1 MPTST
6 ASPDLTRLVS
16 EVEEFS
22 GNINDTAN
30 FTGDIGDAMGDVM
43 KLLKHPGYLKTASY
57 NVYDGSIL
65 PAAFDYAPSVNGNDR
80 VLDNVDYD
88 TLETGSGN
96 DQLTSVANGANSFY
110 WPGAQGDYLDGGDGN
125 GMLLIGDGSGTR
137 DVLPGGETQ
146 TLRTT
151 SATPDVDFYATRVDV
166 SGKALAGATINGT
179 DPFVSTNH
187 NDPAGVIRGVGNING
202 TNYDDQFQSTVIDS
216 AIKAQ
221 GGGDQTRGLE
231 GNNVLLGSVALATA
245 SPGLTTLVSE
255 VDEFSGNIYGTA
267 NFIDDIGDAMGDV
280 KKLLKL
286 PGQIKTASNKLAKV
300 TDAGEA
306 IANVFSKIGV
316 LKPIATP
323 FKKIL
328 DTVGDQVKE
337 IEQKAKNL
345 ETKFKPY
352 IDKISDAQD
361 VLKAKEAE
369 LKIEAAAT
377 HKLAVNLETVNVK
390 LDGAKVFVLNPLIDN
405 DALGNPDPV
414 VANIKA
420 RLNDLFTRVDTASNA
435 ANAALVPINDG
446 FQAIHDA
453 ADKLSAILSL
463 PDFNIMVDFTAVLE
477 EIQQTFSEL
486 AAPLVAVYDA
496 AGPVLDAL
504 GSIFGFILKPLEF
517 VLDAILE
524 ATGLNDLIHDAAAA
538 ILSAFEP
545 IPDFDLISL
554 NLGKIFDFNID
565 INLPN
570 FDNIFNLDLINPL
583 QGILDQLQL
592 PGFLSSVLGPATAG
606 DDIHLG
612 LLHGTGGESVPA
624 SDGDDLIIG
633 TAYNDT
639 LKGGRDADFLI
650 GGPGD
655 DTLDGG
661 NGVSAGHT
669 DARDVVIYSG
679 SINDYGIVSR
689 PNAATSTG
697 VEWII
702 TDYRTGGVENEG
714 TDLLIDVESVIF
726 SDYHLPIGDLSS
738 FIRTGSQDGLDYKW
752 VIVGDSNVYVGGIHA
767 VAYDRNLPV
776 TGNDYVYG
784 DVGYDILL
792 TGSGNDQLA
801 SAANGANTYFYLGT
815 KGDYLDGGDGND
827 VFLIGDGSGAWDVV
841 LGGAGEDGVVY
852 TQMSQGISVY
862 MAQGGETYKFRPTSI
877 TPDVDF
883 YGTFVDVSGN
893 GYDGATIYGTGP
905 AGTSYYNDY
914 VGMIRGVENINGT
927 NYDDHF
933 WGTVVSNTIK
943 GQGGNDQIRGLE
955 GNDVLL
961 GGDGSDTLVGDR
973 GDDTL
978 KGGNGGDEFVGGWGD
993 DVIIHDGDG
1002 IAVVYYS
1009 LSAPSTFYDRQVSFV
1024 DFTTTGYSETGYDMP
1039 VGIVIEAGDRPGTQT
1054 VYKYATGIVNGSS
1067 LGVDQLDGMNWVVGS
1082 VGGDIIHVARDSN
1095 QVVYSGDGDDKL
1107 YGGEGDG
1114 TESRLYGGRGDDQ
1127 FFSNSYNADVM
1138 FGEAGSDL
1146 FVISGDTQ
1154 VEGDL
1159 IFGDDNRSTPLS
1171 GIDTVDFSSSN
1182 FSWHILLNDASGNGK
1197 AIGKFPMSSAAVA
1210 DPRYIQPTLGVN
1222 GVVAKI
1228 PGHVS
1233 PEGNPDLP
1241 EGLKYPDPNT
1251 EEPGGHTFGLGEI
1264 EVFKGSQNRDVITV
1278 GSPEGAI
1285 TVYGNG
1291 GDDVLFGSQ
1300 RASDKLFGGDGNDVL
1315 GTVNQYFNSD
1325 GESSY
1330 YDAAKMALLN
1340 GGAGDD
1346 LFVAGDFREKI
1357 VGGSGRDELTYE
1369 ASKLAV
1375 SVNLSTGVVGGGSAK
1390 GDIVSGIENLTGSE
1404 FDDDITGDNG
1414 TNQLVGWSGNDT
1426 ISGLGGDDVIFGN
1439 DGDDLIAGGGGNDAL
1454 HGGNGADTLDGG
1466 DGIDTASW
1474 TLWQTQPKPGAGR
1487 LTNDTIGVVAD
1498 LVTGK
1503 AGSDVL
1509 INIENLSGGVANDR
1523 LSGNDLDNVLAGAQ
1537 GDDTLVGRGGDDV
1550 LLGGLGDDNLV
1561 GGAGDDWLGGGAGT
1575 NTIDGGAGQDYLDYA
1590 TLKYGITVT
1599 MASAGDRA
1607 GFDTGTVASFVG
1619 LDHPVWTDSM
1629 DTVIG
1634 PSGQIDDII
1643 PHGYD
1648 EVRYTYQ
1655 LHDGGDDDPSNDY
1668 YTQEDP
1674 ITPDRLRKLDPTFA
1688 ETPDD
1693 LIPVRYLPKG
1703 GGAEPYGDLL
1713 PEQEFTVILRYE
1725 AALDYFKN
1733 VEVIV
1738 GGLGNDSFLGN
1749 GDDNEFHGAAG
1760 ADIIRGGAGSDTSS
1774 YTGSAEAVQIDLD
1787 ANTAL
1792 GGDAEGD
1799 VLVSVEDLRG
1809 SAFGDSLS
1817 GNAEKNRLEG
1827 EGDKDTLSGG
1837 DNDDTLAGGDGRDI
1851 LIGGDG
1857 NDILIGGVG
1866 GDKLNGGPGRD
1877 SASYESSTMAVNVD
1891 LKTGATS
1898 GGDAQGD
1905 KLVGIENVVGSGLD
1919 DTLTGNGG
1927 NNWLTGGDGND
1938 KLTGRGGNDTLGGG
1952 GGRDTL
1958 TGGSGADSLDG
1969 GSRDDKL
1976 TGGGGNDTLTGGGGS
1991 DTLGGGG
1998 GSDTLTGGLGAD
2010 SLDGGSR
2017 DDLLTGSG
2025 GSDTLTGSG
2034 GNDLLN
2040 GGGGNDLLN
2049 GGGGDDTLTGG
2060 GGSDTLIGGSG
2071 ADSLDGGSRDD
2082 TLTGGGGNDTLAGGG
2097 GSDTL
2102 TGGLGADS
2110 LNGGS
2115 RNDVL
2120 NGGNGGDTL
2129 TGAGGND
2136 FLDGGNGNDLL
2147 TGGGG
2152 NDTLTGGVGNDTLT
2166 GGDGNETFVFA
2177 GVFGH
2182 DTISDFSA
2190 NNHEKIDLSA
2200 LAGITS
2206 FSDFVAHH
2214 LVNKGGE
2221 AMIVEGTQSIHLDGV
2236 QFSDVGV
2243 GQAYSASDFII

>member
-1 MPTST
+1 MPTT
-6 ASPDLTRLVS
+6 
-16 EVEEFS
+16 
-22 GNINDTAN
+22 
-30 FTGDIGDAMGDVM
+30 
-43 KLLKHPGYLKTASY
+43 
-57 NVYDGSIL
+57 
-65 PAAFDYAPSVNGNDR
+65 
-80 VLDNVDYD
+80 
-88 TLETGSGN
+88 
-96 DQLTSVANGANSFY
+96 
-110 WPGAQGDYLDGGDGN
+110 
-125 GMLLIGDGSGTR
+125 
-137 DVLPGGETQ
+137 
-146 TLRTT
+146 
-151 SATPDVDFYATRVDV
+151 
-166 SGKALAGATINGT
+166 
-179 DPFVSTNH
+179 
-187 NDPAGVIRGVGNING
+187 
-202 TNYDDQFQSTVIDS
+202 
-216 AIKAQ
+216 
-221 GGGDQTRGLE
+221 
-231 GNNVLLGSVALATA
+231 TA

-267 NFIDDIGDAMGDV
+267 QFTDDIGDAMGDV

-300 TDAGEA
+300 TDAAEA

-323 FKKIL
+323 FQKIL

-337 IEQKAKNL
+337 IEQKAKDL
-345 ETKFKPY
+345 EIQFKPY
-352 IDKISDAQD
+352 IDKISVAQD
-361 VLKAKEAE
+361 RLKELEAN
-369 LKIEAAAT
+369 LKIEAATT

-390 LDGAKVFVLNPLIDN
+390 LDGAKVFVLNTLVDN
-405 DALGNPDPV
+405 DPLGNPDPV
-414 VANIKA
+414 VANVKA
-420 RLNDLFTRVDTASNA
+420 RLTDLFTRVDTASNA
-435 ANAALVPINDG
+435 ANQALVPINDG

-453 ADKLSAILSL
+453 ADKLAAILTL

-504 GSIFGFILKPLEF
+504 GSVFGFILKPLEF
-517 VLDAILE
+517 VLDAVLE
-524 ATGLNDLIHDAAAA
+524 ATGLSDLIDDAAAA
-538 ILSAFEP
+538 ILSAFQP
-545 IPDFDLISL
+545 IPNFDLISL
-554 NLGKIFDFNID
+554 NLGKIFDFNVD

-570 FDNIFNLDLINPL
+570 FDNFFNLDLVNPL
-583 QGILDQLQL
+583 QDILAQLQL
-592 PGFLSSVLGPATAG
+592 PAFLSSILGPATAG

-624 SDGDDLIIG
+624 SDGEDLIIG
-633 TAYNDT
+633 TAYHDT

-650 GGPGD
+650 GGAGD

-669 DARDVVIYSG
+669 DARDIVIYSG

-714 TDLLIDVESVIF
+714 TDLLIDVESVVF

-738 FIRTGSQDGLDYKW
+738 FIRTGSQDGFDYKW
-752 VIVGDSNVYVGGIHA
+752 VVVGDSNVYVGGIHA

-792 TGSGNDQLA
+792 TGSGNDQLT
-801 SAANGANTYFYLGT
+801 SVANGASTYYYLGT

-852 TQMSQGISVY
+852 TEMSQGISVF

-877 TPDVDF
+877 TPEVDF

-893 GYDGATIYGTGP
+893 GYDAATIYGTGP
-905 AGTSYYNDY
+905 AGANYYNDY
-914 VGMIRGVENINGT
+914 VGKIQGVENINGT

-933 WGTVVSNTIK
+933 WGTVVNNTIK

-973 GDDTL
+973 GDDTMV
-978 KGGNGGDEFVGGWGD
+978 GGGGSNEYVGGWGND
-993 DVIIHDGDG
+993 AIFQEDNGGLSVL
-1002 IAVVYYS
+1002 YYS
-1009 LSAPSTFYDRQVSFV
+1009 LSAPSTFYNRQVSFV
-1024 DFTTTGYSETGYDMP
+1024 DFATTGYSDTGYDMP
-1039 VGIVIEAGDRPGTQT
+1039 VGIVVEAGSRPGTQT
-1054 VYKYATGIVNGSS
+1054 VYKYATGIVNGAS
-1067 LGVDQLDGMNWVVGS
+1067 LGIDQIEGIDWLVGS
-1082 VGGDIIHVARDSN
+1082 VGDDIIHAGNDAS
-1095 QVVYSGDGDDKL
+1095 QVVYSGDGNDML
-1107 YGGEGDG
+1107 YGGEGGG
-1114 TESRLYGGRGDDQ
+1114 TGSRLYGGRGDDQ

-1159 IFGDDNRSTPLS
+1159 IFGDDNRATPLS
-1171 GIDTVDFSSSN
+1171 GIDTLDFSASN
-1182 FSWHILLNDASGNGK
+1182 FSWHILLREGSGNGQ

-1300 RASDKLFGGDGNDVL
+1300 RASDQLYGGDGNDVL
-1315 GTVNQYFNSD
+1315 GTVNQYFNND
-1325 GESSY
+1325 GELSY
-1330 YDAAKMALLN
+1330 YDATKMALLN

-1390 GDIVSGIENLTGSE
+1390 GDIVSGIENLTGSQ
-1404 FDDDITGDNG
+1404 FDDDITGTDG
-1414 TNQLVGWSGNDT
+1414 TNWLVGWSGNDT
-1426 ISGLGGDDVIFGN
+1426 ISGLGGDDVLFGN
-1439 DGDDLIAGGGGNDAL
+1439 DGDDLLAGGGGNDAL

-1474 TLWQTQPKPGAGR
+1474 TLWQTHPKGGADR
-1487 LTNDTIGVVAD
+1487 VTNDTVGVVAD

-1509 INIENLSGGVANDR
+1509 IDIENLLGGVANDR
-1523 LSGNDLDNVLAGAQ
+1523 LSGNEFDNLLAGAQ
-1537 GDDTLVGRGGDDV
+1537 GNDTLVGRGGDDV
-1550 LLGGLGDDNLV
+1550 LSGGLGDDNLN
-1561 GGAGDDWLGGGAGT
+1561 GGDGNDWLGGGAGT
-1575 NTIDGGAGQDYLDYA
+1575 NTIDGGKGQDYLDYA

-1599 MASAGDRA
+1599 MAGAGIRA
-1607 GFDTGTVASFVG
+1607 GFVTGTVASFVA
-1619 LDHPVWTDSM
+1619 LDHAVWTDTM

-1634 PSGQIDDII
+1634 PSGRSNDII

-1655 LHDGGDDDPSNDY
+1655 LHDMGDDDPSNDI

-1693 LIPVRYLPKG
+1693 LIPVRFLPKG

-1713 PEQEFTVILRYE
+1713 PEQEFTVIQRYE
-1725 AALDYFKN
+1725 PALDYFKN
-1733 VEVIV
+1733 VEIIV
-1738 GGLGNDSFLGN
+1738 GGAGADSFLGN
-1749 GDDNEFHGAAG
+1749 GEDNEFHGAAG
-1760 ADIIRGGAGSDTSS
+1760 ADILVGGAGNDTLDGGEGADKLRGQDGADLLIGGEGADLLDGGAGSDSASYATSGAAVNVNLRTGAAFGGDAKGDTFSSIENVVGTAKDDRLTGDAADNELTGGAGNDILKGGGGNDTLIGNRDNDKLSGGGGGDALDGGAGSDTLI
-1774 YTGSAEAVQIDLD
+1774 GGA
-1787 ANTAL
+1787 
-1792 GGDAEGD
+1792 GGDDLVGGSGD
-1799 VLVSVEDLRG
+1799 DTLMGGKGEDTLTG
-1809 SAFGDSLS
+1809 GAGGD
-1817 GNAEKNRLEG
+1817 N
-1827 EGDKDTLSGG
+1827 LSGG
-1837 DNDDTLAGGDGRDI
+1837 ASRDTASYTTSSAAVNVNLATGAASGGHAS
-1851 LIGGDG
+1851 
-1857 NDILIGGVG
+1857 
-1866 GDKLNGGPGRD
+1866 GDKL
-1877 SASYESSTMAVNVD
+1877 SS
-1891 LKTGATS
+1891 
-1898 GGDAQGD
+1898 
-1905 KLVGIENVVGSGLD
+1905 IENVVGSDKNDRLTGDGANNKLTGGAGSD
-1919 DTLTGNGG
+1919 TLIGAGGNDTLTGN
-1927 NNWLTGGDGND
+1927 DGND
-1938 KLTGRGGNDTLGGG
+1938 RLSGQAGNDALAGNIGKDILIGGGGNDL
-1952 GGRDTL
+1952 
-1958 TGGSGADSLDG
+1958 LDG
-1969 GSRDDKL
+1969 GTGNDRL
-1976 TGGGGNDTLTGGGGS
+1976 TGGGGNDSLNGGAGNDTLSGGKGADTLLGQGGSDLLTGGAGNDS
-1991 DTLGGGG
+1991 LGGGG
-1998 GSDTLTGGLGAD
+1998 GKDTLTGGA
-2010 SLDGGSR
+2010 
-2017 DDLLTGSG
+2017 
-2025 GSDTLTGSG
+2025 
-2034 GNDLLN
+2034 GN
-2040 GGGGNDLLN
+2040 
-2049 GGGGDDTLTGG
+2049 
-2060 GGSDTLIGGSG
+2060 DTLIGG
-2071 ADSLDGGSRDD
+2071 A
-2082 TLTGGGGNDTLAGGG
+2082 
-2097 GSDTL
+2097 GSDTFKF
-2102 TGGLGADS
+2102 A
-2110 LNGGS
+2110 NGF
-2115 RNDVL
+2115 
-2120 NGGNGGDTL
+2120 GD
-2129 TGAGGND
+2129 D
-2136 FLDGGNGNDLL
+2136 I
-2147 TGGGG
+2147 
-2152 NDTLTGGVGNDTLT
+2152 
-2166 GGDGNETFVFA
+2166 
-2177 GVFGH
+2177 VFGFAASN
-2182 DTISDFSA
+2182 T
-2190 NNHEKIDLSA
+2190 EKIDLSGVSA
-2200 LAGITS
+2200 ITS
-2206 FSDFVAHH
+2206 FSD
-2214 LVNKGGE
+2214 LVNNGLSTDGGTGF
-2221 AMIVEGTQSIHLDGV
+2221 AMIVAGNNSVLLDGITV
-2236 QFSDVGV
+2236 DEIGA
-2243 GQAYSASDFII
+2243 GKAYSGADFLF